1 MAAEHAGMGFAA
13 FKGKLADLSI
23 ETLSPIAARMRELL
37 ADRAYIDGVL
47 ADGAV
52 RARDIAD
59 ANLAE
64 VRRIMGL
71 LDA

>member
-1 MAAEHAGMGFAA
+1 
-13 FKGKLADLSI
+13 
-23 ETLSPIAARMRELL
+23 MRELL
-37 ADRAYIDGVL
+37 ADPGYIDGVL
-47 ADGAV
+47 ADGAE
-52 RARDIAD
+52 RARQIAD

>member
-1 MAAEHAGMGFAA
+1 MGFAD
-13 FKGKLADLSI
+13 FKGKLADLATA
-23 ETLSPIAARMRELL
+23 TLGPIAQRMRELQ
-37 ADRAYIDGVL
+37 ADPGYIDGVL
-47 ADGAV
+47 ADGAE
-52 RARDIAD
+52 RARAIAD